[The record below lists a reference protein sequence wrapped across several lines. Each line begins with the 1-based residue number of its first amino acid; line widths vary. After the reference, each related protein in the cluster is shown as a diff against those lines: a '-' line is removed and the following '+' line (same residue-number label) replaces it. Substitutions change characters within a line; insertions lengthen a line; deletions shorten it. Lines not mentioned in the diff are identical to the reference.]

1 MILVRSPL
9 RITLGGGGTDVPA
22 YYREHGGHVVA
33 AAIDQYVYV
42 TVTRPFFPGIY
53 LKYSELEHVQR
64 VDQIQ
69 HPIIRA
75 ALARMGD
82 PTPQIEITTLAD
94 IPAGTGLGSSS
105 SFTCALVRALSADQ
119 GLRLPPREL
128 ARRACEIEIDDLGA
142 PIGKQD
148 HFISAYGGLMTFG
161 FHDDADHRD
170 EYVDVA
176 PVDLSPTMR
185 QDLEDHLLLFFTG
198 ITRSASAVLA
208 GPMDVDWL
216 HTVKARGYASLA
228 AIERGDGVAF
238 ARLMNEH
245 WQEKARRQP
254 LPCVDR
260 WYALARQHGALG
272 GKLVGAGGG
281 GFLLLYVEDARRV
294 RAVMQQEGL
303 REVRFRFDREG
314 TSVVV

>member
-75 ALARMGD
+75 ALTRMGD

-105 SFTCALVRALSADQ
+105 SFTCALVRALYADQ
-119 GLRLPPREL
+119 GLRLLPADV
-128 ARRACEIEIDDLGA
+128 ARIACEIEIDDLGA

-148 HFISAYGGLMTFG
+148 QFISAYGGLMSFA
-161 FHDDADHRD
+161 FDRQDRVHDKPL
-170 EYVDVA
+170 Y
-176 PVDLSPTMR
+176 LSPGVR

-198 ITRSASAVLA
+198 ITRSASDVLGA
-208 GPMDVDWL
+208 PMDVGWL
-216 HTVKARGYASLA
+216 HRVHERGWASLQA
-228 AIERGDGVAF
+228 LEGGDGLAF

-294 RAVMQQEGL
+294 RAILQQEGL